1 MITII
6 AIAIEDGRP
15 FIYKQKRVGKNKK
28 IFYIYKFR
36 SMKTNA
42 EAIHEEMKKQYGV
55 EDVSFKLEEWETL
68 DFAPGVIADLQLTL
82 STKDGDVY
90 VSDIKKVA
98 VRKKYPEDI
107 I

>member
-1 MITII
+1 MILDIVINGHLHEIFFRDQDAARLI
-6 AIAIEDGRP
+6 ALCGANVAALLHLVDDLGGSS
-15 FIYKQKRVGKNKK
+15 V
-28 IFYIYKFR
+28 
-36 SMKTNA
+36 
-42 EAIHEEMKKQYGV
+42 
-55 EDVSFKLEEWETL
+55 
-68 DFAPGVIADLQLTL
+68 ADLQLTL